1 MSLCILQK
9 ASRVHFQLNLPS
21 QDIVPG
27 GLIDLVNRGRLKQP
41 TEETVEQVLR
51 LNRLFDALHGKG
63 TSLMETRNTELKT
76 VRFLGRRCTDIDIR
90 VIKVFVKT
98 KYSKKIRD
106 KASVYIR
113 YVIWDTL

>member
-1 MSLCILQK
+1 MQSMSSQ
-9 ASRVHFQLNLPS
+9 ASS
-21 QDIVPG
+21 W
-27 GLIDLVNRGRLKQP
+27 
-41 TEETVEQVLR
+41 T
-51 LNRLFDALHGKG
+51 
-63 TSLMETRNTELKT
+63 LMEDFFVQECCVHGTDLENHGLTSILCDDPLPIEST
-76 VRFLGRRCTDIDIR
+76 VQFLSRRCTDIDIR

>member
-1 MSLCILQK
+1 M
-9 ASRVHFQLNLPS
+9 
-21 QDIVPG
+21 PG

-51 LNRLFDALHGKG
+51 LNRMFDALHGKG
-63 TSLMETRNTELKT
+63 TSLRETRNTELKT
-76 VRFLGRRCTDIDIR
+76 VRFLSRRCTDIDIR

>member
-1 MSLCILQK
+1 M
-9 ASRVHFQLNLPS
+9 
-21 QDIVPG
+21 
-27 GLIDLVNRGRLKQP
+27 
-41 TEETVEQVLR
+41 EQVLR

-63 TSLMETRNTELKT
+63 TSLVETRNTELKT
-76 VRFLGRRCTDIDIR
+76 VRFLSRRCTDIDIR

-106 KASVYIR
+106 KASVYIK

>member
-1 MSLCILQK
+1 M
-9 ASRVHFQLNLPS
+9 R
-21 QDIVPG
+21 
-27 GLIDLVNRGRLKQP
+27 QP

-63 TSLMETRNTELKT
+63 TSLVETRNTELKT
-76 VRFLGRRCTDIDIR
+76 VRFLSRRCTDIDIR

>member
-1 MSLCILQK
+1 M
-9 ASRVHFQLNLPS
+9 
-21 QDIVPG
+21 PG

-51 LNRLFDALHGKG
+51 LNRMFDALHGKG
-63 TSLMETRNTELKT
+63 TNLRETRNTELKT
-76 VRFLGRRCTDIDIR
+76 VRFLSRRCTDIDIR

>member
-76 VRFLGRRCTDIDIR
+76 VRFLSRRCTDIDIR